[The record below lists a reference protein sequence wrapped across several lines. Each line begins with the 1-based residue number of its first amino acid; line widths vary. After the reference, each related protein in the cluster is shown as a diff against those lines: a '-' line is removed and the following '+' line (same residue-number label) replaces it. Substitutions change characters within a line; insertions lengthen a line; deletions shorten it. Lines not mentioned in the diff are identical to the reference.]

1 VATTINA
8 YAVSLG
14 LDASNYIDASK
25 VTRSETTQLKR
36 DIAAARDP
44 MEKLAIEQDRLTR
57 ALESGAI
64 SEGVYN
70 RLLDAKRDKLL
81 GVNDAMDKQHGLFDK
96 LSKAGNIITGIRSAF
111 SLVGDAIRT
120 ASQYLD
126 EFNEVASRIDDAK
139 DAADKLGLTFNELGS
154 IKFAAARLGGESA
167 AGAIEKAMQQAM
179 KKGFVEPGESAVDA
193 FARIATEISGIADQS
208 ERTKVAMETFGKPG
222 AELVG
227 VLQAGGDEIKNLADE
242 WERVNGLTQA
252 QVEAVDTYNDRLDDI
267 RRTTEAIKNLF
278 VVELAQG
285 LTVFAEE
292 ILGID
297 NSMSGWQEVFRGIVD
312 DYVYALGWAMDAW
325 DQFKGVQES
334 IKGLVTGVEDNSD
347 PIKALQ
353 SKMGITKDKEE
364 EVKVSNVDRLMS
376 KLASSRLQ
384 AETKA
389 WQAEQKLLNERK
401 EATETAAGERL
412 RKILDGEDE
421 IQDKQDETADNLKL
435 NYDQALREAERYY
448 EAERKQQMKMR
459 EAAGKSPIG
468 AEQGSSEAV
477 KFLADQANRILA
489 GSGDP
494 AETTDEQLLAKAQE
508 QLAAQQTTVAKQA
521 EMVTKLQ
528 ELIEETKNNGFKRV
542 R

>member
-25 VTRSETTQLKR
+25 VTRTETTQLKR

-96 LSKAGNIITGIRSAF
+96 LSKAGNIVTGIRSAF

-126 EFNEVASRIDDAK
+126 EFNEVANRIDDAK

-154 IKFAAARLGGESA
+154 IKFAAARLGGETA
-167 AGAIEKAMQQAM
+167 AGAIENAMQQAM
-179 KKGFVEPGESAVDA
+179 KKGFVEPGESAVTA
-193 FARIATEISGIADQS
+193 FARIANEISGIADQS

-222 AELVG
+222 AELVA
-227 VLQAGGDEIKNLADE
+227 VLQAGGDEIKNLADQ
-242 WERVNGLTQA
+242 WENVNGLTQA
-252 QVEAVDTYNDRLDDI
+252 QVDTVGRYNDTLEDVRMKF
-267 RRTTEAIKNLF
+267 ESIKNLL

-285 LTVFAEE
+285 LTVFSEE
-292 ILGID
+292 ILRID
-297 NSMSGWQEVFRGIVD
+297 NSMAGWKEVFRGIVD

-334 IKGLVTGVEDNSD
+334 IRGLVTGVENNAT
-347 PIKALQ
+347 PKAFLD
-353 SKMGITKDKEE
+353 KKFGITKDEE
-364 EVKVSNVDRLMS
+364 TEQVSNVDRLMS

-384 AETKA
+384 AETQA
-389 WQAEQKLLNERK
+389 WEAEQKLQNERVVS
-401 EATETAAGERL
+401 AETAAGERL
-412 RKILDGEDE
+412 RKLLEGEDE

-468 AEQGSSEAV
+468 AEVGSSEAV

-489 GSGDP
+489 GSGEP

-521 EMVTKLQ
+521 EMVAKLQ

>member
-25 VTRSETTQLKR
+25 ITRTETTALKR

-70 RLLDAKRDKLL
+70 RLLDSKRDKLL

-96 LSKAGNIITGIRSAF
+96 LSKAGNIVTGIRSAF

-126 EFNEVASRIDDAK
+126 EFNEVANRIDDAK

-167 AGAIEKAMQQAM
+167 AGAIETAMQQAM
-179 KKGFVEPGESAVDA
+179 KKGFVEPGESAVTA
-193 FARIATEISGIADQS
+193 FARIANEISGIADQS

-222 AELVG
+222 AELVA
-227 VLQAGGDEIKNLADE
+227 VLQAGGDEIKNLADQ
-242 WERVNGLTQA
+242 WENVNGLTQA
-252 QVEAVDTYNDRLDDI
+252 QVEAVGAYNDSWDDVKQRIESVKTIFVAELAPAMTILLDSMLGMESSSKDI
-267 RRTTEAIKNLF
+267 GQNMRT
-278 VVELAQG
+278 VVEDLVA
-285 LTVFAEE
+285 A
-292 ILGID
+292 
-297 NSMSGWQEVFRGIVD
+297 
-312 DYVYALGWAMDAW
+312 AAM
-325 DQFKGVQES
+325 
-334 IKGLVTGVEDNSD
+334 
-347 PIKALQ
+347 
-353 SKMGITKDKEE
+353 TKDAF
-364 EVKVSNVDRLMS
+364 SWRDAMLGGGGMAGALAGVD
-376 KLASSRLQ
+376 KK
-384 AETKA
+384 TT
-389 WQAEQKLLNERK
+389 AEQWLEELYKKRAELENEANAVNDKRELDRK
-401 EATETAAGERL
+401 IAAETAAGERL
-412 RKILDGEDE
+412 RKLLEGEDE
-421 IQDKQDETADNLKL
+421 IQEKQDETADNLKL

-468 AEQGSSEAV
+468 AEVGSSEAV

-489 GSGDP
+489 GSGEP

-521 EMVTKLQ
+521 EMVAKLQ